1 MEKLEL
7 SSLQTGGN
15 SSEANFSKK
24 RALSSISESPFKS
37 PGEPAPKKAALD
49 RTASTGEDG
58 LSAKKQK
65 ELIETEERLK
75 MQ

>member
-1 MEKLEL
+1 MEKLKL
-7 SSLQTGGN
+7 AATGNISDETGPAT
-15 SSEANFSKK
+15 SRK
-24 RALSSISESPFKS
+24 RAHSSTSDSSPFKS
-37 PGEPAPKKAALD
+37 PSDPPKKAALD

-58 LSAKKQK
+58 LSSKKQK